1 MYPAIRHAWHV
12 LVLLMAKH
20 WRVRGMRHAGF
31 ETWQF
36 SLGFLLYFFFFFRP
50 VPADCHSQNFFL
62 IWCKATRHFK
72 RRSVL
77 ISLFLFLLRLILVC
91 FACLT
96 KYVLRRRIPLR
107 VCACRGKRVYICTS
121 DFCQHDSN
129 RTKRTGVRIRTH
141 ACVLRSLIMSRSRAS
156 HLFRVVLERRV
167 RIGIGL
173 LFEQMYSQ
181 RNYLMVFFFSRVIL
195 LTFWNW
201 HGQQW

>member
-1 MYPAIRHAWHV
+1 MARASTAHGQTLKSSRYATRRLWNLTVFFGVFAIP
-12 LVLLMAKH
+12 
-20 WRVRGMRHAGF
+20 
-31 ETWQF
+31 
-36 SLGFLLYFFFFFRP
+36 FFFFRP

-181 RNYLMVFFFSRVIL
+181 RNYLMVFFFL
-195 LTFWNW
+195 E
-201 HGQQW
+201 